1 MTTWSNRRG
10 ARRIA
15 LVYLVVVTA
24 VFIGVALTLALHDGP
39 DASFAPVLAF
49 AVTLP
54 SSLVILLLPE
64 LPAAVDGIVGSAAL
78 VAAAL
83 LQAWLLWLMFRGHRA
98 P

>member
-10 ARRIA
+10 ARRAA

-24 VFIGVALTLALHDGP
+24 VFIGVALTLALHEGP
-39 DASFAPVLAF
+39 DASFAAVLAF

-54 SSLVILLLPE
+54 SSLVILLLPDF
-64 LPAAVDGIVGSAAL
+64 PTPVDGIVGSAAL

-83 LQAWLLWLMFRGHRA
+83 FQAWLLWLVFRGHRT